1 MSTTPTKST
10 EPSPSG
16 LQSDEAEDRTSAI
29 GLARYAFD
37 YLEAALVVDEQ
48 LGRGTE
54 YSRIAPVPAYFL
66 LSHSIE
72 LTLKAYLRHCGITMV
87 ELASRKYGHN
97 LQVCYDQAIALGL
110 KKLFVPFATDAN
122 VLSTLVHMNTDHQ
135 LRYIKTGSK
144 TFTYWRPA
152 ESFAVRLH
160 QAVAPQVGFPVL
172 PGKYPE
178 VETFDFPNDE

>member
-1 MSTTPTKST
+1 MDKPL
-10 EPSPSG
+10 EP
-16 LQSDEAEDRTSAI
+16 AEDRTSAV

-37 YLEAALVVDEQ
+37 YLEAALVVDER

-72 LTLKAYLRHCGITMV
+72 LTLKAYLRHCGITV
-87 ELASRKYGHN
+87 DKLASRKYGHN
-97 LQVCYDQAIALGL
+97 LQVCFDQSIELGL
-110 KKLFVPFATDAN
+110 GTIFRPFAADAN
-122 VLSTLVHMNTDHQ
+122 ILGTLVQMNAGHQ
-135 LRYIKTGSK
+135 LRYIQTGTK

-160 QAVAPQVGFPVL
+160 QAVSPHVGFSVR

-178 VETFDFPNDE
+178 VECFDFPTDE